1 MGKVTGF
8 IEIKRE
14 LPQRRP
20 VDERLRDWREIYLP
34 FSKEKVQF
42 QGARCM
48 DCGVPFCHQG
58 CPLGNLIPDWNDLVY
73 RNLWREAIER
83 LHHTNNFPE
92 FTGRLCP
99 APCENSCVLAI
110 NEPAVTIKQIECSI
124 VDHAFE
130 NGWIKPEPPQKRTG
144 KKVAVVGSG
153 PAGLA
158 CAAQLNKAGH
168 LVTVFER
175 DDRIG
180 GLLRY
185 GIPEFKMEKRLL
197 NRRLELLEEEGVQ
210 FVTRASIGVNISMDD
225 LRNEFGAL
233 VLCCGATA
241 SRDLE
246 LPGRELKGIH
256 LAMEYLPMQNRKC
269 EGDILPDEKFI
280 SAKNRRVIILGGGD
294 TGADCLGT
302 VHRQCARSVHQFEI
316 LPRPPQDRAP
326 SNPWPQWANVLR
338 TSGAH
343 EEGGIRDYAISTK
356 RFLGQ
361 NGHLEKIEAVRV
373 DWVSDNGKFVM
384 KEVPG
389 SEFQID
395 CDLVLLALGFLGPEK
410 PGPIQQL
417 GLKLTERGNVW
428 ADENK
433 MTSVP
438 GVFTAGDMARGQSL
452 IVWAIAEGRQA
463 AKGVDKYLMGRTDL
477 A

>member
-14 LPQRRP
+14 LPPRRP

-34 FSKEKVQF
+34 FSKEKVKS

-73 RNLWREAIER
+73 RDLWREAIER

-130 NGWIKPEPPQKRTG
+130 CGWIRPEPPAKRTG
-144 KKVAVVGSG
+144 KKVAIIGSG

-175 DDRIG
+175 DDRMG

-197 NRRLELLEEEGVQ
+197 NRRLGILKEEGVQ
-210 FVTRASIGVNISMDD
+210 FVTRANIGVNISMDD
-225 LRNEFGAL
+225 LQREHDAL
-233 VLCCGATA
+233 VLCCGATHG
-241 SRDLE
+241 RDLQ
-246 LPGRELKGIH
+246 LPGRELHGIH
-256 LAMEYLPMQNRKC
+256 MAMEYLPLQNRKC
-269 EGDILPDEKFI
+269 EGDFLPDEKFI

-326 SNPWPQWANVLR
+326 SNPWPQWANILR

-361 NGHLEKIEAVRV
+361 NGQLEKIEAVRV

-389 SEFQID
+389 SDFQID
-395 CDLVLLALGFLGPEK
+395 CDMVLLALGFLGPEK

>member
-1 MGKVTGF
+1 
-8 IEIKRE
+8 
-14 LPQRRP
+14 
-20 VDERLRDWREIYLP
+20 
-34 FSKEKVQF
+34 
-42 QGARCM
+42 
-48 DCGVPFCHQG
+48 
-58 CPLGNLIPDWNDLVY
+58 
-73 RNLWREAIER
+73 
-83 LHHTNNFPE
+83 
-92 FTGRLCP
+92 
-99 APCENSCVLAI
+99 
-110 NEPAVTIKQIECSI
+110 VTIKQIECSI